1 MVEFL
6 GRGFGNSDEK
16 LFYLPEAHNDF
27 IFSVLGEELGF
38 IGVVVFV
45 LVLMAFIYNGLKLS
59 FSKNDNVIKSLL
71 IAVVFLIGF
80 QSFLNIGVVLG
91 LLPTKGL
98 NLPFVSF
105 RGSSLVCNFWYRL
118 NYLRLPRHEFKCLKS
133 RWCKSLN

>member
-1 MVEFL
+1 MVEFWAS
-6 GRGFGNSDEK
+6 FGNSDEK

-71 IAVVFLIGF
+71 IAGVVFLIGF

-105 RGSSLVCNFWYRL
+105 GGSSLVCNFFGIALIISGYRAM
-118 NYLRLPRHEFKCLKS
+118 NS
-133 RWCKSLN
+133 SA